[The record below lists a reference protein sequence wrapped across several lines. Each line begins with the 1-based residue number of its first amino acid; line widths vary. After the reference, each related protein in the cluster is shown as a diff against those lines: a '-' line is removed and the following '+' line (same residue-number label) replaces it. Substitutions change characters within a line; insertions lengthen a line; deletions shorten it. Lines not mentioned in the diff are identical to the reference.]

1 MFQKIKKTQ
10 IGHQIS
16 FYKRVILS
24 TISPEFATKQM
35 YKNIHGKKLNLE
47 HPLDLNEKLQYLKLR
62 TYYNNPIITKCADK
76 YKIREYLSSIGCG
89 EILPKLIAGAFY
101 KPVDIRQEWD
111 KLPDKFVVKC
121 NHGCGY
127 NILVSD
133 KSKANL
139 EDIIDKLTKW
149 MKEDFWKRYCEPQY
163 KYIKKAIIIEEYLG
177 DDIATYKFYCFN
189 GKPEVMYIS
198 SNGEN
203 GEKDLYLDY
212 YDMNMNWV
220 NITLAPHKH
229 AKVKANKPNNWIE
242 MVNLVTELAN
252 PFPFVRIDL
261 YNVNEKIYI
270 SEFTF
275 IPTGGNMELE
285 PAHYINDWGELLELK

>member
-1 MFQKIKKTQ
+1 MLKRLKKTQ
-10 IGHQIS
+10 IGHCIS
-16 FYKRVILS
+16 YHKRTILS

-35 YKNIHGKKLNLE
+35 YKSIHGKKLNLD
-47 HPLDLNEKLQYLKLR
+47 HPTDLNEKLQYLKLR
-62 TYYNNPIITKCADK
+62 TYYNNPIITKCVDK
-76 YKIREYLSSIGCG
+76 YKVREYLSSIGQ
-89 EILPKLIAGAFY
+89 EKILPKLIAGAFSN
-101 KPVDIRQEWD
+101 VGDIRQIWD
-111 KLPDKFVVKC
+111 MLPEKFVVKC

-133 KSKANL
+133 KSKVDL
-139 EDIIDKLTKW
+139 EDIIKQLTKW

-163 KYIKKAIIIEEYLG
+163 KYIKKAVVIEEYLG

-203 GEKDLYLDY
+203 GEKDFYLDY
-212 YDMNMNWV
+212 YDMEMNWV
-220 NITLAPHKH
+220 DITLAPHEH
-229 AKVKANKPNNWIE
+229 VKTKAPKPSNWIE
-242 MVNLVTELAN
+242 MVSLVEELAR

-285 PAHYINDWGELLELK
+285 PAHYINDWGELLKLN